1 MSTAPV
7 STPTPPNPVTDPGT
21 SGGNFLRFVRA
32 NWTMVA
38 PIAVLLG
45 LIIAFTIMDPRF
57 FQVDNFLNI
66 LRQSSVL
73 LVVALASTVVILMGS
88 IDLSVGSVV
97 SLTAFIGA
105 MLVRATG
112 STAVLLLLPVVGLL
126 CGLFNG
132 ALVAH
137 ARLPSFLVTLGT
149 LYAFDGLSK
158 YVSGGRPISLKPG
171 GVGDIFTGAVGGF
184 PVVVLWAVLVLIV
197 SVTVARYTRFGRYMF
212 AIGGNEK
219 TTRLSGVSVTRYKV
233 YAFMISGL
241 LAGLGGLLQLS
252 RARSASPD
260 MGAEFLL
267 PAIAAVVMGG
277 TPLSGGIG
285 GPARTVIGVLIIAIL
300 GNGMIIAAVNP
311 FLQSVVQGLVVI
323 AAVALTMDRRKM
335 QLVK

>member
-7 STPTPPNPVTDPGT
+7 STPPREAGDASQ
-21 SGGNFLRFVRA
+21 SGAGWLRFVRS

-38 PIAVLLG
+38 PIVVLVA

-57 FQVDNFLNI
+57 FQVDNFVNI

-73 LVVALASTVVILMGS
+73 LVLAIASTVVIMMGS
-88 IDLSVGSVV
+88 IDLSVGSTL
-97 SLTAFIGA
+97 SLTAFAGA
-105 MLVRATG
+105 LLVRDTG
-112 STAVLLLLPVVGLL
+112 SSATLLLLPVVGLV

-132 ALVAH
+132 VLVAH

-158 YVSGGRPISLKPG
+158 YISGGRPVPLKPG
-171 GVGDIFTGAVGGF
+171 GVGDAFTGSVIGF
-184 PVVVLWAVLVLIV
+184 PVVVLWAVLVLIL
-197 SVTVARYTRFGRYMF
+197 SVLVARYTRFGRYMF

-219 TTRLSGVSVTRYKV
+219 TTRLSGVPVTKYKV
-233 YAFMISGL
+233 YAFMIAGL
-241 LAGLGGLLQLS
+241 LAGLAGLLQLA

-260 MGAEFLL
+260 MGEAFLL

-300 GNGMIIAAVNP
+300 GNGMIIAAVDP